1 MRAELCPQGVHG
13 DISIL
18 QMDKLSFKEGMWSLY
33 CHTVTDYGSSPSP
46 VNRNWIEAKQE
57 IQARLC
63 WGLCGSR
70 REQNQTTASLAC
82 WLWRREWVCSLCGVR
97 VEVCPGVRPKGWR
110 VCVCVCVCVCS
121 GLAQYPVL
129 LPTHSFYTPGSS
141 KLAAGV
147 CGLFLFFGS
156 SICSNWACTQLFLV
170 SYGFFVLIFC
180 CSRRAVSRCEHCS
193 IAALHE
199 RVHGLNLS
207 HYY

>member
-13 DISIL
+13 DIPIL

-46 VNRNWIEAKQE
+46 VNRNWIQAKQE
-57 IQARLC
+57 TQARLC

-110 VCVCVCVCVCS
+110 VCVCVCVCVVGMPS
-121 GLAQYPVL
+121 I
-129 LPTHSFYTPGSS
+129 
-141 KLAAGV
+141 
-147 CGLFLFFGS
+147 LF
-156 SICSNWACTQLFLV
+156 
-170 SYGFFVLIFC
+170 
-180 CSRRAVSRCEHCS
+180 CSRHTVFILQALQNWQLGFVVSFCFLGPAFAPTEHAHS
-193 IAALHE
+193 
-199 RVHGLNLS
+199 
-207 HYY
+207 YF